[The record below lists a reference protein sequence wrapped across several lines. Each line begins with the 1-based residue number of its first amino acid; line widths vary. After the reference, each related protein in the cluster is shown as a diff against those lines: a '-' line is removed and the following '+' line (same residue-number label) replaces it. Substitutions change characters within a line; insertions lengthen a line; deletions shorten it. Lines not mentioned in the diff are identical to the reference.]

1 MKKMYDKAIYDIVL
15 LTLKAIFDANDSNV
29 EAIVLNGK
37 VNTIDKSTGK
47 AISIYILSVN
57 VSRESFKDL
66 NLAYIDSKEWFKRSK
81 AISARTSMLAGIM

>member
-47 AISIYILSVN
+47 AISIYIYCL
-57 VSRESFKDL
+57 
-66 NLAYIDSKEWFKRSK
+66 
-81 AISARTSMLAGIM
+81 